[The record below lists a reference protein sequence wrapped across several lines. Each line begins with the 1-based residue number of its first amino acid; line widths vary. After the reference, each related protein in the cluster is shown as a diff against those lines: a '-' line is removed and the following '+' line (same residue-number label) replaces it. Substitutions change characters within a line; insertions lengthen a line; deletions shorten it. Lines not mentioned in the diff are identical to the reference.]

1 MRSDCASSPTR
12 GSRFVGL
19 LSIIMTKV
27 SGSALPEQ
35 ERLVKIR
42 SAAKIPPKALR
53 AFLRIRNFS
62 QYGGALLAP
71 PPGDGRRLTLSGL
84 IFPQNEPFGLP
95 SPWRPLQFIR
105 GAGVSPNGAHSNV
118 QQ

>member
-62 QYGGALLAP
+62 QYGGALRAP
-71 PPGDGRRLTLSGL
+71 RPGDLPRLTVSSSVCQPNESRG
-84 IFPQNEPFGLP
+84 FPFLLTP
-95 SPWRPLQFIR
+95 SEIIGEAEVLTQR
-105 GAGVSPNGAHSNV
+105 
-118 QQ
+118 

>member
-62 QYGGALLAP
+62 QYGGGLLARR
-71 PPGDGRRLTLSGL
+71 PGGVRRATLSGS
-84 IFPQNEPFGLP
+84 ICQANESCGLP
-95 SPWRPLQFIR
+95 LLDRK
-105 GAGVSPNGAHSNV
+105 
-118 QQ
+118 